1 MARAEGYQLKLLYLM
16 KIFLEETDEDHWL
29 MREQLVDRLESYGI
43 SAGVKSI
50 GADID
55 RLRAFGMDILHVRS
69 HKGGYYLAH
78 RQFELPELKLL
89 VDVVQASKFI
99 TAKKSTELIK
109 KLESL
114 TSHYEASQLHR
125 QVYVTNRVKTG
136 NESIY
141 YNVDQIHTAMFNN
154 VKIRFKYYEWNVNKE
169 TVLKKNGDDYMISP
183 WMLVWDDENYYLR
196 GYDTQ
201 SGIIKHYR
209 VDKMLDIR
217 LTDVKREGRSYFE
230 NLDTAEFA
238 KMTFGMFSG
247 QTQDVKLC
255 FENRLIGVVIDRFGT
270 DLMTRP
276 VDENHFN
283 VSVRV
288 AVSPQFFGWVAAL
301 GTGVKI
307 VYPESVVEEYRGYLK
322 DLLGQYE

>member
-16 KIFLEETDEDHWL
+16 KIFLEETDEEHWL

-55 RLRAFGMDILHVRS
+55 RLRAFGMDIIHVRS

-114 TSHYEASQLHR
+114 TSRYEANQLHR

-141 YNVDQIHTAMFNN
+141 YNVDQIHTAMFNH

-169 TVLKKNGDDYMISP
+169 TVLKKNGDDYIISP

-217 LTDVKREGRSYFE
+217 LTDIKREGRSYFE

-247 QTQDVKLC
+247 QTRDVKLC
-255 FENRLIGVVIDRFGT
+255 FENRLIGVAIDRFGT
-270 DLMTRP
+270 DIMTRP
-276 VDENHFN
+276 VDDGHFN

-288 AVSPQFFGWVAAL
+288 AVSPQFFGWISAL

-307 VYPESVVEEYRGYLK
+307 VYPESVVEEYRRYLK